1 MKKFNLDRETIVG
14 EAIVRCLSEMYA
26 KAQPSADYK
35 KLLKMKEKGEIEDS
49 NDNPIYKRHYL
60 SQEEAVYIVNKYIEA
75 YGFDGK
81 KDWEYHIE
89 RLSDWL
95 SDGDWG
101 SPKHILAD
109 AINNELQNEPVSKK
123 ITDSILSLIEKFKAE
138 KTRTTVEEQ
147 TFSFNVWLGCSPTS
161 NKQSVID
168 YWKEQGVD
176 IKIED
181 RCPDWFWGIDE
192 YGRKEFELVMKDEY
206 GKDWKEI
213 TWQKYRESLIP
224 KDKVEE

>member
-1 MKKFNLDRETIVG
+1 MKKFDLDRDTIVE

-49 NDNPIYKRHYL
+49 QENPIYQRYYL
-60 SQEEAVYIVNKYIEA
+60 SHEEAQYIVNKYIEA

-95 SDGDWG
+95 SGGNW
-101 SPKHILAD
+101 SNPEHILTD
-109 AINNELQNEPVSKK
+109 TINNELQNEPASKK
-123 ITDSILSLIEKFKAE
+123 LTDSILALIEKFKVE
-138 KTRTTVEEQ
+138 KTRTTIEEQ
-147 TFSFNVWLGCSPTS
+147 TFCFNVWLGCSPTS

-168 YWKEQGVD
+168 YWKKQGVD
-176 IKIED
+176 IEIED
-181 RCPDWFWGIDE
+181 RCPDWLWSIDE
-192 YGRKEFELVMKDEY
+192 YGRKEFELMMKDEY
-206 GKDWKEI
+206 GKNWKEI
-213 TWQKYRESLIP
+213 SWQKYRENLAQ